1 MSLSGLEIRDK
12 FLSFFESKEHKKL
25 PSASLIPE
33 DPTIIMTI
41 AGMVPFKP
49 IFLGQVEAEF
59 PRATTSQK
67 CVRTNDIENVGVTNR
82 HHTFFEM
89 LGNFSFGDYFKTE
102 AIQWSWELLTKVY
115 EIPESRL
122 AVSVFRDDDESY
134 EIWRDLVK
142 VPESRIQRLGEED
155 NFWKSGPTGPCGP
168 CTEIYYDFNPESEE
182 KIDLEDDSRFIEVY
196 NLVFMQSNRDANGDL
211 TPLKKQNID
220 TGMGLERMAQV
231 LQKTPNNYETDLILP
246 IISKAAEI
254 AGRNYDKEE
263 HRMKTSLKVV
273 GDHTRAVM
281 HMTAD
286 GIRASNVGRGYILRR
301 LIRRIVR
308 HGRLLGIERPFIGE
322 VLEVSSRLAIEAGF
336 NNVEEQAEVI
346 RKEISREES
355 RFLAT
360 LERGESKLQD
370 VLEDAKSSGDLVS
383 GADAFELYDTFGFPL
398 ELTEE
403 AAVEVGLKVDVE
415 GFQSKMQEQKDRA
428 RAARG
433 ETDLT
438 SATVY
443 AELSQTTGGTEF
455 LGYEQTYSKKCTV
468 SGVVSRSG
476 GELVEEAE
484 EGERVSLILDRTPF
498 YAEGGGQ
505 VGDIGVLKS
514 SSGLVEVSDVKR
526 EAGAWVH
533 IGTVTSGSVLVGDD
547 VEGVVDAQRRRKI
560 KAHHTATHLLQ
571 AALKKLVS
579 GEISQAGSL
588 VDDVRLR
595 FDFNCSRPLAPEEL
609 DEVERTVNQWIT
621 EEHDTVVFYTSLE
634 DAIERG
640 AIAMFGEKYDKSEVR
655 VVDVPGVS
663 MELCGGTHVPNTTD
677 IGLFK
682 IVSESGIAAGVR
694 RIEAVC
700 GTAVMPYLSSRDIAV
715 KDLCLNLKVKPEE
728 LVARVS
734 ILQDE
739 LKSKQKEVAN
749 LKAQVAVASS
759 LALAQH
765 AQDLGGLKVLVSKI
779 EGEVDAEGLKA
790 AAESLSEEL
799 GREEAVVVL
808 VSSPGEGKVALVAQA
823 GKDAVRQGVH
833 AGKLIGPIA
842 KICKGGGGGKPAL
855 AQAGGKDPSKI
866 DEALQAAKVKLG
878 ETLAVEAGT

>member
-1 MSLSGLEIRDK
+1 
-12 FLSFFESKEHKKL
+12 
-25 PSASLIPE
+25 
-33 DPTIIMTI
+33 MTI

-49 IFLGQVEAEF
+49 IFLGQVEPEF

-67 CVRTNDIENVGVTNR
+67 CVRTNDIENVGVTSR

-89 LGNFSFGDYFKTE
+89 LGNFSFGDYFKKE

-115 EIPESRL
+115 EIPENRL

-254 AGRNYDKEE
+254 AGRNYAEEE
-263 HRMKTSLKVV
+263 HKMKTSLKVV

-308 HGRLLGIERPFIGE
+308 HGRLLGIEGPFIGE

-336 NNVEEQAEVI
+336 DKVKQEAEVI
-346 RKEISREES
+346 RKEVSREES

-370 VLEDAKSSGDLVS
+370 VLEEAKSSGGLVS

-403 AAVEVGLKVDVE
+403 AAVEVGLVVDVE

-433 ETDLT
+433 KTDLT
-438 SATVY
+438 SATLY

-455 LGYEQTYSKKCTV
+455 LGYEQTYSEKCGV
-468 SGVVSRSG
+468 SGIVSRSS

-484 EGERVSLILDRTPF
+484 EGERVSLILDKTPF

-505 VGDIGVLKS
+505 VGDIGILKS

-533 IGTVTSGSVLVGDD
+533 IGHVTTGSVAVGDA

-579 GEISQAGSL
+579 DEISQAGSL

-609 DEVERTVNQWIT
+609 DALERAVNQWIT
-621 EEHDTVVFYTSLE
+621 EEHDTVVFYTSLD

-640 AIAMFGEKYDKSEVR
+640 ATAMFGEKYDKGEVR
-655 VVDVPGVS
+655 VVDFPGVS

-682 IVSESGIAAGVR
+682 IISESGIAAGVR

-728 LVARVS
+728 VVARVS
-734 ILQDE
+734 TLQDE
-739 LKSKQKEVAN
+739 LKSKQKEVAK
-749 LKAQVAVASS
+749 LKAQLAVASS
-759 LALAQH
+759 LALVQQAQN
-765 AQDLGGLKVLVSKI
+765 LGGLKVLVSKI

-790 AAESLSEEL
+790 AAERLSEEL
-799 GREEAVVVL
+799 GKEGAVVVL
-808 VSSPGEGKVALVAQA
+808 VSSPGEGKVALLAQA
-823 GKDAVRQGVH
+823 GKDALRQGVH

-842 KICKGGGGGKPAL
+842 KICGGGGGGKPAL
-855 AQAGGKDPSKI
+855 AQAGGRDPSKI
-866 DEALQAAKVKLG
+866 DEALEAAKVQLG
-878 ETLAVEAGT
+878 ETLAVEAGP